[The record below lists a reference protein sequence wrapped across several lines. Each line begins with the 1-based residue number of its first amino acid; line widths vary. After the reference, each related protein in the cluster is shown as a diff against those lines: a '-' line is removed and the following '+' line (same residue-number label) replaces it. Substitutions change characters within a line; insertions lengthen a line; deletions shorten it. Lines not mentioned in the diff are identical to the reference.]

1 MKKLKGLLFDL
12 DGVITESSE
21 YHFIAWKNLA
31 KQIGVDIDR
40 SFNEKLKGVSREES
54 LTRILRHG
62 GIETKFSDEEKKQL
76 ATQKNEEYVKLI
88 DQLTPEEI
96 LPGISELLENA
107 KAAGIKLGI
116 ASASKNAPLIL
127 ERLGITKMFD
137 TIVDPATLSAG
148 KPDPEIF
155 IKGAEQLG
163 LKTDDCIGIEDAES
177 GVQAINSANMFSIGV
192 GSEEVLSHADYVVSS
207 TAELDFD
214 HIRELFEK

>member
-31 KQIGVDIDR
+31 KQIGIEIDR
-40 SFNEKLKGVSREES
+40 GFNEKLKGVSREES
-54 LTRILRHG
+54 LARILRHG
-62 GIETKFSDEEKKQL
+62 GKENDFTDEEKKQL

-88 DQLTPEEI
+88 GQLTPEEI
-96 LPGISELLENA
+96 LPGISELLKKA
-107 KAAGIKLGI
+107 KESGIKLGI

-127 ERLGITKMFD
+127 ERLGITDMFD

-155 IKGAEQLG
+155 IKGAQQLG
-163 LKTDDCIGIEDAES
+163 LTADDCIGIEDAES
-177 GVQAINSANMFSIGV
+177 GIQAINAANMFSIGV
-192 GSEEVLSHADYVVSS
+192 GSEEVLSHADYVVPS
-207 TAELDFD
+207 TAELYFD
-214 HIRELFEK
+214 QIRELFEK